1 VVALANGAGS
11 DDGRGEPQL
20 VMVEGDAMF
29 NCIIGG
35 DAWAFTSAGVA
46 AIPLALLLIRLRRR
60 GGESDSD
67 GHPNID
73 SRQADHASTPP
84 YFNSVDDN
92 ALIGGV
98 PEGSNWDS
106 DSHLWR
112 GPHGNTI
119 TFYAFSPSVVEDI
132 PKVDVYGALQFA
144 RTGKVRTIK
153 PTGSR
158 RMLVIDL
165 QRRTL
170 STHMQLPRK
179 SSQKSET
186 RLFCEPPD
194 ITKSTSGIST
204 RGLLAISITDRKADY
219 TDSFET
225 KPFSVLSLDKI
236 VSIAAVR
243 PRYQGV
249 LEILSLGTCKQPGS
263 TTGAADTADWTA
275 ADDSRRKGEGKG
287 QRQGKG
293 LKVTKEK
300 ASSQDCINEARYEHQ
315 EVVFCSP
322 REAGQFQRII
332 LGLRSVGRETLA
344 LYEAL
349 ELSGNTNFVQ
359 RGVKLKDA
367 LNVCSFIPGVPRPTM
382 LQKRPS
388 LAEPMNEKSD
398 IERIGFADFFLL
410 LLPPLQKDSVAV
422 PTYTPCLTRL
432 DDFVTDTGRSTN
444 SDTNCISFHHQNACF
459 LMALR
464 RRVAAVAHQVKLLL
478 LSRPLGSKNMQDSKI
493 Q

>member
-1 VVALANGAGS
+1 MRVSSAVEPLELAPSASLARPACGGLFAYCGLRAAPAGGRGRAGCGVPVLETPVPSEVVALANGAGS
-11 DDGRGEPQL
+11 DDGR
-20 VMVEGDAMF
+20 
-29 NCIIGG
+29 GG

-67 GHPNID
+67 GHPNET
-73 SRQADHASTPP
+73 SAANHASTPP

-106 DSHLWR
+106 DSRLWR

-158 RMLVIDL
+158 RMLWD
-165 QRRTL
+165 Q
-170 STHMQLPRK
+170 HPR
-179 SSQKSET
+179 S
-186 RLFCEPPD
+186 
-194 ITKSTSGIST
+194 
-204 RGLLAISITDRKADY
+204 LAISITDRKADSM
-219 TDSFET
+219 DSFET

-410 LLPPLQKDSVAV
+410 LLPPLAERFCCRADIYALLDK
-422 PTYTPCLTRL
+422 TRRL
-432 DDFVTDTGRSTN
+432 
-444 SDTNCISFHHQNACF
+444 CY
-459 LMALR
+459 
-464 RRVAAVAHQVKLLL
+464 
-478 LSRPLGSKNMQDSKI
+478 
-493 Q
+493 

>member
-1 VVALANGAGS
+1 
-11 DDGRGEPQL
+11 
-20 VMVEGDAMF
+20 MVEGDAMF